1 MKSLLIYTLCA
12 VALLQLTVSPVFAE
26 RSPNTLTAEEQ
37 SAGWKLLFDGKTSTG
52 WRGVEMQTFPAEGWK
67 VENGE
72 LKVLKGFKKGDI
84 VTTDEFEN
92 YELVWEWNLSEGGN
106 SGVKYNLVNPKIP
119 LGCEFQLLDDLK
131 HDDGIRNG
139 PIHHTGS
146 LYDLI
151 PPPPDKKLNPPGQ
164 WNECRLIVKGNH
176 VEHWLN
182 GAKIVEYEF
191 GSDALKAKIAKS
203 KYKDNKDFGEKRKSP
218 ILLQDH
224 GDAVAFRNI
233 RIRILE

>member
-1 MKSLLIYTLCA
+1 MKSPLFHTFCL
-12 VALLQLTVSPVFAE
+12 LTVLQFAMLHAFAD
-26 RSPNTLTAEEQ
+26 RAPNTLTTEEQ
-37 SAGWKLLFDGKTSTG
+37 AAGWKLLFDGKTSAG
-52 WRGVEMQTFPAEGWK
+52 WRGVEMQTFPAAGWK

-72 LKVLKGFKKGDI
+72 LKVLKGFKKGDL
-84 VTTDEFEN
+84 VTTEKFEN

-106 SGVKYNLVNPKIP
+106 SGVKYNLVNPQAP

-131 HDDGIRNG
+131 HDDGVRNG
-139 PIHHTGS
+139 PIHHTGA

-151 PPPPDKKLNPPGQ
+151 PPSDDKKLNPPGQ
-164 WNECRLIVKGNH
+164 WNECRLVVKGKH

-182 GAKIVEYEF
+182 GAKLVEYKF
-191 GSDALKAKIAKS
+191 GSEDLKAKIAKS
-203 KYKDNKDFGEKRKSP
+203 KYKDNQGFGDKRKSP

-233 RIRILE
+233 RIRILK